1 MKADQ
6 LLRILMRAPLNY
18 RTLRVTGSH
27 RILISDDY
35 PQLTFWPHHGKEI
48 TPKVAKH
55 FLINRVGLSIHEA
68 LELMQ

>member
-1 MKADQ
+1 MKADR

-27 RILISDDY
+27 RILVSDDY

-48 TPKVAKH
+48 TPKVVKH
-55 FLINRVGLSIHEA
+55 FFINRVGLSIQEA
-68 LELMQ
+68 LELLQ